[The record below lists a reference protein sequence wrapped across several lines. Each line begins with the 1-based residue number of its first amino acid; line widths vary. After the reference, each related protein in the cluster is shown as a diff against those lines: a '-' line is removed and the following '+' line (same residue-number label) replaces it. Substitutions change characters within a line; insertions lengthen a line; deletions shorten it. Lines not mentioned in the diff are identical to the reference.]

1 MHPAVDH
8 TDVVVPDLIKL
19 WKAPAR
25 KPSIAEQMLAW
36 YKANPA
42 ADGAFGV
49 MVRDAGILKAIIE
62 KDLEVAKARRSSKF
76 GAKRL
81 FDVES
86 LAGLVLHQRLAPV
99 RVKNGRRQELRYRQM
114 LGTFRIKL
122 TPTLQI
128 FLISSAWGPSTNQM
142 TEQAIGPQK
151 AFDILFER
159 LETGRKRVQLTA
171 PKKGNF
177 GLCSVHMGGGKEALS
192 FERAR
197 IDVENTLRFSNHPV
211 YASLEEDMLDFFSK
225 IEWWTKHNQPGLRK
239 ILLSGPPGTGKT
251 SIAQALAAKHLDDM
265 LIVQAD
271 DGDQMM
277 AAAQLAAARR
287 RKCLII
293 TEEADMFMRPHGVHL
308 NWLDGRDT
316 PRNEAGTYIIATT
329 NYPRRIDPR
338 ILKRPGRL
346 DGIIVVDAL
355 RSKMAAEI
363 AMTFL
368 SEDAVALDKR
378 KLGKALDRTTPA
390 EIREI
395 INLAIRRVEPGAS
408 LLVEHIETARR
419 ELKESLKNAS
429 QLGDFDGPEEREELH
444 QRLGPLDDDYDDED
458 GASGS
463 RYADEEA
470 AYAA

>member
-1 MHPAVDH
+1 MIKEADDH
-8 TDVVVPDLIKL
+8 SEVTIPDLVKL
-19 WKAPAR
+19 WKPPAR
-25 KPSIAEQMLAW
+25 KPSISEQLLAW
-36 YKANPA
+36 YKANP

-49 MVRDAGILKAIIE
+49 MVRNAGILKGILE
-62 KDLEVAKARRSSKF
+62 KDLDNAKARRSSKF

-86 LAGLVLHQRLAPV
+86 LAGLVLHQRMEPT
-99 RVKNGRRQELRYRQM
+99 RVKNGRRHELRYKQM

-122 TPTLQI
+122 TPALQI

-151 AFDILFER
+151 AFDLLFER
-159 LETGRKRVQLTA
+159 LETGRKRVQLSA
-171 PKKGNF
+171 PVRGNF
-177 GLCSVHMGGGKEALS
+177 ALSPVHMGGGREALS

-197 IDVENTLRFSNHPV
+197 IDVQNTLRFANHPI
-211 YASLEEDMLDFFSK
+211 YAPLEEDMMDFFNK

-239 ILLSGPPGTGKT
+239 VLLSGPPGTGKT
-251 SIAQALAAKHLDDM
+251 SIAQALAAKHLNDM
-265 LIVQAD
+265 LIVQAEGGD
-271 DGDQMM
+271 DMM

-293 TEEADMFMRPHGVHL
+293 TEEADMFLRPHGRHL

-329 NYPRRIDPR
+329 NYPSRIDPR

-346 DGIIVVDAL
+346 DRIIVVDAL

-368 SEDAVALDKR
+368 SEDCSPLDRRAV
-378 KLGKALDRTTPA
+378 GKALDRTTPA

-395 INLAIRRVEPGAS
+395 INLAIRRVEPGS
-408 LLVEHIETARR
+408 PLLVDHIEAARR
-419 ELKESLKNAS
+419 ELKESLKNATH
-429 QLGDFDGPEEREELH
+429 LDDFSSPEEREELH
-444 QRLGPLDDDYDDED
+444 QRLGPLDDEYGEKDDEI
-458 GASGS
+458 GAYG
-463 RYADEEA
+463 DDEA